1 MPVNFRAVPG
11 ALHPCSALWAFPT
24 TRPSCGPRKGS
35 EDMDRDS
42 YFELYGVSTWLY
54 AKRSLEEALTKI
66 ARAGFRQV
74 ELWAEGSHLDPRV
87 APDVETLDA
96 QLKNLDLQV
105 HSVHLPFAGMGKGP
119 TDLSPTDY
127 WLDLSCTTLEYCARL
142 GGRVAVVHVRGPE
155 HEASPEDDA
164 TGAVAMVQKLKLTA
178 DRLGVRLALE
188 NMLRLGQ
195 RKFDLSLGELTHIFP
210 DQTIGFCLDTGH
222 AAVNGVDV
230 LAELQGAGP
239 RLLSVHANNNDGHS
253 DLHASPVNGVLDWSA
268 VEEGFRAI
276 GYEGPRILEVSG
288 WDTDPDDVL
297 RELQE
302 LWRQF

>member
-1 MPVNFRAVPG
+1 MN
-11 ALHPCSALWAFPT
+11 
-24 TRPSCGPRKGS
+24 
-35 EDMDRDS
+35 RDS

-66 ARAGFRQV
+66 AGAGFRQV

-87 APDVETLDA
+87 APDIRAVGV
-96 QLKNLDLQV
+96 QLKNLGLRV
-105 HSVHLPFAGMGKGP
+105 HSVHLPFARMGKGP
-119 TDLSPTDY
+119 EDLSPMDY
-127 WLDLSCTTLEYCARL
+127 WLDLSRTTLEYCAQL
-142 GGRVAVVHVRGPE
+142 SGRAAVVHVRGPA

-164 TGAVAMVQKLKLTA
+164 SGAIAMVQALKLTA

-195 RKFDLSLGELTHIFP
+195 RRFDLSLVELARVFP
-210 DQTIGFCLDTGH
+210 DESIGFCLDTGH

-230 LAELQGAGP
+230 LAELHGAGP
-239 RLLSVHANNNDGHS
+239 RLLSVHANNNDGRS
-253 DLHASPVNGVLDWSA
+253 DLHASPVQGVLDWTA
-268 VEEGFRAI
+268 VEDGFRAV

-297 RELQE
+297 RELPE
-302 LWRQF
+302 LWRHF